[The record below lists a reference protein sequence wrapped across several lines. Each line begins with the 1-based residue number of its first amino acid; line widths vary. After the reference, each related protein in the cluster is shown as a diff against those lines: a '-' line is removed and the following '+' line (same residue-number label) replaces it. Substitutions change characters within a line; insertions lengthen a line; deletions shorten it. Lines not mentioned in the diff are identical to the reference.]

1 MNRTTHRLS
10 ALFAVSVLTW
20 AASPAWACTTFLV
33 TLDEEH
39 AVGNSY
45 DWDIGCA
52 NVTVNSRGEAKRAL
66 LLPGQTPAEWVSRYG
81 SITINQ
87 YGHENPTAGMN
98 EAGLVVEQMWLDDTE
113 YPPADDAP
121 ALGELQ
127 WMQYMLDN
135 FGTVAEVVDGA
146 SGVRVSSFF
155 ATIHYLVCDVTGE
168 CATFEYL
175 DGALVITSGD
185 DIVVDT
191 LTNSTYADS
200 VAFLAEH
207 VGFGGDLEIPTGM
220 GSLDRFVRASALALE
235 ETEDVLPD
243 RAFSILD
250 SVNVGPRSQW
260 NLVWMPGQ
268 GRLYFR
274 THTTP
279 TIKFVDLADFD
290 LDCTAGPMV
299 LDIDTEAEGHVAD
312 RFVEYTTDAN
322 RTLLEESMADMIDDL
337 GPVVFELLVT
347 YPESVTCTLETEDGG
362 PDGDADGDIDGD
374 GDGDGDADG
383 DADGDGDGGGDA
395 DADDGSGDG
404 GEDDGCS
411 CTAATHEGLGAG
423 ALLAAIVL
431 GAALVLRRLDRG
443 R

>member
-1 MNRTTHRLS
+1 
-10 ALFAVSVLTW
+10 
-20 AASPAWACTTFLV
+20 
-33 TLDEEH
+33 
-39 AVGNSY
+39 
-45 DWDIGCA
+45 
-52 NVTVNSRGEAKRAL
+52 
-66 LLPGQTPAEWVSRYG
+66 
-81 SITINQ
+81 
-87 YGHENPTAGMN
+87 
-98 EAGLVVEQMWLDDTE
+98 
-113 YPPADDAP
+113 
-121 ALGELQ
+121 
-127 WMQYMLDN
+127 
-135 FGTVAEVVDGA
+135 
-146 SGVRVSSFF
+146 
-155 ATIHYLVCDVTGE
+155 
-168 CATFEYL
+168 
-175 DGALVITSGD
+175 
-185 DIVVDT
+185 
-191 LTNSTYADS
+191 
-200 VAFLAEH
+200 
-207 VGFGGDLEIPTGM
+207 
-220 GSLDRFVRASALALE
+220 
-235 ETEDVLPD
+235 
-243 RAFSILD
+243 
-250 SVNVGPRSQW
+250 
-260 NLVWMPGQ
+260 MPGQ

-274 THTTP
+274 THTTS
-279 TIKFVDLADFD
+279 TIKYVDLADFD